1 MRRKRKTRLFPY
13 YIITGVFEKEQ
24 EMLITDL
31 NTIQR
36 REWENDKEVI
46 YYEKDSTKHDTKRIM
61 VPGATKPERSRT
73 ILWMKAMMGETFM
86 AEKKCMVYNHR
97 AHWTN
102 PIHEEYKR
110 KVFLE
115 WEDDQVS
122 EPEEE
127 EDIEES
133 PEAMKLL
140 KVVLEQ
146 EPEEAEEDLEKE

>member
-1 MRRKRKTRLFPY
+1 MKPRRKNRLFPY

-31 NTIQR
+31 NTIQKR
-36 REWENDKEVI
+36 VWENDKEVI
-46 YYEKDSTKHDTKRIM
+46 YYEEDSTKHNTKRIM
-61 VPGATKPERSRT
+61 VPGATKAIRERT

-86 AEKKCMVYNHR
+86 AEKNCMVYNHR

-110 KVFLE
+110 KVFEE
-115 WEDDQVS
+115 WEANQVS

-127 EDIEES
+127 VEEITD
-133 PEAMKLL
+133 
-140 KVVLEQ
+140 
-146 EPEEAEEDLEKE
+146 EDLEID

>member
-1 MRRKRKTRLFPY
+1 MKPRRKNRLFPY

-31 NTIQR
+31 NTIQKR
-36 REWENDKEVI
+36 VWENDKEVI
-46 YYEKDSTKHDTKRIM
+46 YYEEDSTKHNTKRIM
-61 VPGATKPERSRT
+61 VPGATKAIRDRT
-73 ILWMKAMMGETFM
+73 ILWMKSMMGETFM

-115 WEDDQVS
+115 WEAAQVS
-122 EPEEE
+122 KPEVEEDPEEIK
-127 EDIEES
+127 D
-133 PEAMKLL
+133 
-140 KVVLEQ
+140 
-146 EPEEAEEDLEKE
+146 EDLEID